1 MTTDLVDR
9 GIPYDVADRSSPFEV
24 DGKWFV
30 LLDMVGAQPWYTADY
45 ELILGF
51 SKMGEKWLIDYFRV
65 VYN

>member
-1 MTTDLVDR
+1 MV
-9 GIPYDVADRSSPFEV
+9 
-24 DGKWFV
+24 V